1 MPNKEKYGAQPPLEL
16 LRQWFAYGGWYD
28 RKTLEN
34 NKIVDINFTA
44 CMGLGRDPVS
54 NRLLRNF
61 NVIYLN
67 DMEDATL
74 LDIVIKIFD
83 WGF

>member
-1 MPNKEKYGAQPPLEL
+1 MPKKEKYGAQPPLEL